1 MHNNMTE
8 KEKDF
13 GRYTSEKAALQIGN
27 LYDMVLVA
35 SLRAREMKKKK
46 FNLPT
51 RETLAAVREIE
62 EGKVGREYLERIK

>member
-27 LYDMVLVA
+27 LYDMVLV
-35 SLRAREMKKKK
+35 S
-46 FNLPT
+46 
-51 RETLAAVREIE
+51 
-62 EGKVGREYLERIK
+62 